1 MILHRK
7 QYNFANLLRK
17 VLFLYFVS
25 VVAINASILISTS
38 PKKINFACQN
48 GNETCSLHNF
58 RCIYRW
64 LLRHYFL
71 FLFLS
76 VRFVVVGLF
85 AFGKLWPSVI
95 MLNERIADSATHK
108 MTDCCFLHFF
118 FLCFSWIK
126 FGYTISITDLE
137 PMHCAI
143 ILHPLRHS
151 TSTTYMCLARCSHAA
166 DKLRLICW
174 CINIGAFVRR
184 AIRGNHRD
192 YSMFYRH
199 K

>member
-7 QYNFANLLRK
+7 QYNFANLLGK
-17 VLFLYFVS
+17 VLLFYFVS

-38 PKKINFACQN
+38 PRRINFASQN

-71 FLFLS
+71 FSFLS

-118 FLCFSWIK
+118 FLMFFVNKIRLYDFNNRPLSQCIVQSFYIRSD
-126 FGYTISITDLE
+126 T
-137 PMHCAI
+137 P
-143 ILHPLRHS
+143 HPL
-151 TSTTYMCLARCSHAA
+151 
-166 DKLRLICW
+166 LICVLR
-174 CINIGAFVRR
+174 GALMLQTNC
-184 AIRGNHRD
+184 A
-192 YSMFYRH
+192 
-199 K
+199 

>member
-1 MILHRK
+1 MIFFHFESNGERNWFAMILHRK
-7 QYNFANLLRK
+7 QYNFANLLGK
-17 VLFLYFVS
+17 VLLFYFVS

-38 PKKINFACQN
+38 PRRINFASQN

-126 FGYTISITDLE
+126 FGYTISITDHWANALCNHFTSAQTLHIHYLYVSCAVLSCRRQIA
-137 PMHCAI
+137 PNLLMH
-143 ILHPLRHS
+143 
-151 TSTTYMCLARCSHAA
+151 
-166 DKLRLICW
+166 
-174 CINIGAFVRR
+174 
-184 AIRGNHRD
+184 
-192 YSMFYRH
+192 
-199 K
+199 